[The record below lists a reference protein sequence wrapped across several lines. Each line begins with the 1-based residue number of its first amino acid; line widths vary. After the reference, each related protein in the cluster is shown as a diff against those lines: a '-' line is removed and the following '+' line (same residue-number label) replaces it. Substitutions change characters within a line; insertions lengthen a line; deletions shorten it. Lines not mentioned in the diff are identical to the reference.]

1 MNQSV
6 TITVT
11 ALDGTVLYTQSV
23 QGIDMLKLTQLVNT
37 PPPEPPKPKK
47 KRSDAGK
54 PRQRTFNSLPQ
65 LGAATE

>member
-1 MNQSV
+1 MNQTV

-11 ALDGTVLYTQSV
+11 ALDGTVLYTQAV

-54 PRQRTFNSLPQ
+54 PRGPKVSLTPLVAIQ
-65 LGAATE
+65 P